1 MQDRSQQDL
10 LFGAWTAIRGRTDLS
25 ALAKIVY
32 LELATAV
39 AQDKSPGLRAVSR
52 AIGFS
57 ASGVRR
63 AVSELCT
70 TGLIKRNPAES
81 GVNADL
87 KIVSNKRPPR
97 TSKAR
102 AKRTT
107 RRAQN
112 VPPGARKT
120 YHQARAKR
128 TTRRAQNRP
137 LSAPTSDNHNQDI
150 VCTHNTGVT
159 PPRNCL
165 HNYSSGLR
173 KSQIRD
179 ARIES
184 AQATRQSSAQE
195 VGLFGDPISPKQPL
209 KREPNPVW
217 DTICDLWGLNP
228 VTKADQKRLGS
239 LTRDYRLKLGDLPVT
254 EIARRRANHLAA
266 WPSVEA
272 SPESLLKHWDRFA
285 DNGRANAS
293 STPDIAEI
301 IRQAEA
307 MEGVMHDDS
316 D

>member
-97 TSKAR
+97 TSK
-102 AKRTT
+102 
-107 RRAQN
+107 
-112 VPPGARKT
+112 
-120 YHQARAKR
+120 ARAKR